1 MSHAESVQMELVQGK
16 CEDVY
21 YANPE
26 TTKKQCIPTK
36 QTTKYV
42 QGFNT
47 LGAGTNTFLI
57 PANFGLQGVCV
68 AMQLPAVASGG
79 GTGLAVPRGFGYA
92 LIKQISYR
100 IGGSTQFFVTGAQM
114 LQHALKRMTNQQ
126 AKDDLLTLGGSY
138 LTGSALEASTNWAYV
153 FLDLPFTKAT
163 SEGMPCPLP
172 SDILGSN
179 VQITLELN
187 PLSSIVSNNGGTIAN
202 LSSLQSGQ
210 FQVQQVLMASRD
222 DSLAVRE
229 SMAVHQYVYPV
240 EFVQQEQ
247 VVSVANTASVQTITA
262 TGFRAGSVKSIEC
275 WLTRDSWA
283 DSGQTATSVTGAS
296 PTGIIVGAKNP
307 LKWLAPISVQ
317 CTYAGDVYARFD
329 VGISQLWNLINGK
342 SSPYVNS
349 VDVSYASSAYS
360 TTGTQYQWCTL
371 PFAQTYD
378 VADTGDFTLVEGL
391 AVTNGIV
398 NIQFQIPPLYQAV
411 ASGTSDWKLHLSYI
425 YNASAVFSQSSCEM
439 VF

>member
-16 CEDVY
+16 CEDIY

-57 PANFGLQGVCV
+57 PANFGLQGVCLSLN
-68 AMQLPAVASGG
+68 LPQPTS
-79 GTGLAVPRGFGYA
+79 GTGLAVPRGWGYA

-114 LQHALKRMTNQQ
+114 LQHALKRMTNQT
-126 AKDDLLTLGGSY
+126 AKDDLLALGGSY
-138 LTGSALEASTNWAYV
+138 LTGASLETTRNYAYV

-179 VQITLELN
+179 VQITVEMYA
-187 PLSSIVSNNGGTIAN
+187 LSDITTNQSG
-202 LSSLQSGQ
+202 SLAGFTALASGQ

-229 SMAVHQYVYPV
+229 NMATHQYVYPC

-247 VVSVANTASVQTITA
+247 EVSIQNTASVQTITA

-275 WLTRDSWA
+275 WLTRDGWGA
-283 DSGQTATSVTGAS
+283 GTASSVTGAS
-296 PTGIIVGAKNP
+296 PTGIVVGAKNP
-307 LKWLAPISVQ
+307 LKWIAPVSVQ

-329 VGISQLWNLINGK
+329 AGISQLWNLINGK
-342 SSPYVNS
+342 SSPYVGS
-349 VDVSYASSAYS
+349 VDVSFASSAYS

-378 VADTGDFTLVEGL
+378 VADTSDFTLVEGL

-398 NIQFQIPPLYQAV
+398 NIQFAIPPVYQAV
-411 ASGTSDWKLHLSYI
+411 STGTNDWKLHLSYV
-425 YNASAVFSQSSCEM
+425 YNASAVFSQSSCEL